1 MYLFT
6 DRACDSDMIYC
17 VVKKF
22 RALQFCNTSACMLK
36 VVELSNCH
44 KTKGGVFEKYSDKR
58 WYLETLH
65 WSGHV
70 SDSFIHSYGDF
81 VLIDDIPKTY
91 VYDLSLVVT
100 IVVDF

>member
-1 MYLFT
+1 
-6 DRACDSDMIYC
+6 MIYC

-58 WYLETLH
+58 WCLETLH
-65 WSGHV
+65 WSGPV
-70 SDSFIHSYGDF
+70 SDSFIYSHGDF
-81 VLIDDIPKTY
+81 VLIDDIQKTY
-91 VYDLSLVVT
+91 IYDLSLVVT